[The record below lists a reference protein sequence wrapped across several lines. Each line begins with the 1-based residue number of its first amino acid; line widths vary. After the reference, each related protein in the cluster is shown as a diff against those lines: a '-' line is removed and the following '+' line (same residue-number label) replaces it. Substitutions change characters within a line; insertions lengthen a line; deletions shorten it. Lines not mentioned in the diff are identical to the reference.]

1 MSRVAGSYPSVVRG
15 VSEQVPQDRRPGQH
29 YEQINMIS
37 DPVKGLARRH
47 GSLNLHETV
56 LRAYTPVDFA
66 TTIGDTKNHKVF
78 QFRSNS
84 GEYDLLYRTEKAT
97 VQFAADALMC
107 ADIHSGRYIDVVYA
121 PGVDQHL
128 IGGVSAVANVG
139 AYLLIAGNTM
149 RATTTQTNYVAATEN
164 TFVAWVRGGAYAR
177 TYKVILNFADGGSRT
192 YSYTTP
198 TTAYPGI
205 LDTSDISATDPEY
218 SKKVND
224 RVNAYNTAATQWIGT
239 AAAAIVPSAIA
250 EQLRLLI
257 AADGLVVT
265 RNDSTVIV
273 YDNLGGNKILSIAV
287 EDGGDGTLFLGV
299 GNEVSA
305 VERVSTI
312 HEVGKTIRVR
322 PKRNDGTDVFYLR
335 AYRANNATS
344 GARFSEVTWRE
355 AAGLETQI
363 VRPWLVAKVHT
374 DGKLYVALDAAQL
387 TSLGLGAAPGI
398 AVNGVGD
405 LVSSPLPYFVGKR
418 IDYLGVFQDR
428 LVIASG
434 SVLYFSRTGD
444 YQNLWRQSILT
455 VDAADPIEM
464 YALGAEDDVIS
475 SATTYDRNLLL
486 FGRKHQYVVSGR
498 QPLTPLNASV
508 VIQSSHE
515 DAVDADPINSG
526 NFVFYNKYRNGVSSM
541 HQVQIGQLADS
552 PESYEVSSQLDRYL
566 IGRPRE
572 LLALTAPNMVF
583 MRTDTER
590 QTLYVYTYL
599 DSPGGAE
606 RQFDAWS
613 KWRWHEAVGH
623 IMGLSKYQSDL
634 LVYTIKH
641 DGVNIYKAIER
652 FVVDTVRSDRPYM
665 DSLRLENQVG
675 SSITDANVFK
685 EAAST
690 VYGITDSKFLLG
702 SPWARRDELDEAYPD
717 SSGARWAGWE
727 YTACVTP
734 TNPYIMDS
742 NGKAVIN
749 GRLTIMSFAVS
760 VVDTGG
766 LTATITTPNGT
777 KEVTNFTGRIIGRDT
792 NLIGK
797 APVVSTSVPVP
808 AGRETREFT
817 YTLKANNWLPLT
829 VTAIEWRGQFFSNI
843 RRI

>member
-29 YEQINMIS
+29 FEQINMIS

-47 GSLNLHETV
+47 GSLNLDEQIM
-56 LRAYTPVDFA
+56 RAYNAVDFA
-66 TTIGDTKNHKVF
+66 DTINDTKNHKVF

-84 GEYDLLYRTEKAT
+84 SEYDLIYRTEQAT
-97 VQFAADALMC
+97 VQFSKDALLC
-107 ADIHSGRYIDVVYA
+107 ANVRTGKFVDVVY
-121 PGVDQHL
+121 GTDTEL
-128 IGGVSAVANVG
+128 MLMGGVSAVANVG
-139 AYLLIAGNTM
+139 AYLLIAGATM
-149 RATTTQTNYVAATEN
+149 RSTTTQVNYVAQTEN
-164 TFVAWVRGGAYAR
+164 TFVGWVRGGAYAR
-177 TYKVILNFADGGSRT
+177 TYKIILNMSDGTTRT

-198 TTAYPGI
+198 TTAYPGV
-205 LDTSDISATDPEY
+205 LDTSDIPSTDPEY

-224 RVNAYNTAATQWIGT
+224 RTNAYNTAATQWIGT
-239 AAAAIVPSAIA
+239 AAAAIVPAAIA
-250 EQLRLLI
+250 EQLRLLV
-257 AADGLVVT
+257 AAGGFTVT
-265 RNDSTVIV
+265 RVDSTVIIH
-273 YDNLGGNKILSIAV
+273 DNVGANKVISIAV

-305 VERVSTI
+305 IERVSSI
-312 HEVGKTIRVR
+312 HEVGKTVRVR

-344 GARFSEVTWRE
+344 GPRFAEVTWRE
-355 AAGLETQI
+355 AAGVETKI
-363 VRPWLVAKVHT
+363 TRPWLLGKVHT
-374 DGKLYVALDAAQL
+374 DNKLYIGLDPAQFA
-387 TSLGLGAAPGI
+387 SMGLGVAPAI

-526 NFVFYNKYRNGVSSM
+526 NFVFYNKYRNGVASM

-566 IGRPRE
+566 VGRPRE
-572 LLALTAPNMVF
+572 LLALTSPNMVF
-583 MRTDTER
+583 MRTDSER
-590 QTLYVYTYL
+590 QNLYVYTYL

-606 RQFDAWS
+606 RQFDSWC
-613 KWRWHEAVGH
+613 RWTWHQAVGH
-623 IMGLSKYQSDL
+623 LMGLSKYQSDL

-641 DGVNIYKAIER
+641 DGQNIYKAIER
-652 FVVDTVRSDRPYM
+652 FVVDTVLSDRPYL
-665 DSLRLENQVG
+665 DSLRPEVQEG
-675 SSITDANVFK
+675 STVRDSSPFAGS
-685 EAAST
+685 AST
-690 VYGITDSKFLLG
+690 AYGVVDVKFMLG
-702 SPWARRDELDEAYPD
+702 APWERRGELDAAYPN
-717 SSGARWAGWE
+717 SAVNRWAGWDYE
-727 YTACVTP
+727 ALVTP
-734 TNPYIMDS
+734 TNPYILDS
-742 NGKAVIN
+742 NGKAIIN

-760 VVDTGG
+760 VADSGG
-766 LTATITTPNGT
+766 MSADITTANET
-777 KEVTNFTGRIIGRDT
+777 RRVTNFTGRRIGQDA
-792 NLIGK
+792 NLIGR
-797 APVVSTSVPVP
+797 APIVNASVPVP
-808 AGRETREFT
+808 AGRETREFS
-817 YTLKANNWLPLT
+817 YTLRANTWLPLT